1 MASERKRVMTGRVY
15 KDKMNKT
22 VVVEVRRRV
31 RDTRYKKIV
40 TRRSRYKVHDEQNEC
55 KVGDL
60 VEIREARPL
69 SRDKRWIVTRIVEK
83 AVEV

>member
-40 TRRSRYKVHDEQNEC
+40 TRRSRYKAHDEQNEC

-69 SRDKRWIVTRIVEK
+69 SHDKRWIVTRIVEK

>member
-15 KDKMNKT
+15 RDKMNKT
-22 VVVEVRRRV
+22 VVVEVYRRV

-40 TRRSRYKVHDEQNEC
+40 TRRSRYKAHDEQNEC

>member
-31 RDTRYKKIV
+31 RDTQYKKIV
-40 TRRSRYKVHDEQNEC
+40 TRRSRYKAHDEQNEC

-60 VEIREARPL
+60 VEIREARPM
-69 SRDKRWIVTRIVEK
+69 SHDKRWIVTRIVEK

>member
-22 VVVEVRRRV
+22 VVVEVWRRV
-31 RDTRYKKIV
+31 QDTTYKKIV
-40 TRRSRYKVHDEQNEC
+40 TRRARYKAHDEQNEC

-60 VEIREARPL
+60 VEIRESRPI
-69 SRDKRWIVTRIVEK
+69 SHDKRWVVTRIVEK

>member
-1 MASERKRVMTGRVY
+1 MAGERKRVMTGRVY
-15 KDKMNKT
+15 KDKMDKT

-31 RDTRYKKIV
+31 RDTAYKKIV
-40 TRRSRYKVHDEQNEC
+40 TRRSRYKAHDELNEC

-60 VEIREARPL
+60 VEIRESRPL
-69 SRDKRWIVTRIVEK
+69 SHDKRWVVTRIVEK

>member
-1 MASERKRVMTGRVY
+1 MAEGHKRTLTGRVRS
-15 KDKMNKT
+15 DKMDMT

-31 RDTRYKKIV
+31 RDPRYKKYIE
-40 TRRSRYKVHDEQNEC
+40 RRSRYKAHDQNNEC

-60 VEIREARPL
+60 VEIVESRPL
-69 SRDKRWIVTRIVEK
+69 SRDKRWVVTRITEK

>member
-22 VVVEVRRRV
+22 VVVEVRRTV
-31 RDTRYKKIV
+31 RDKKIV
-40 TRRSRYKVHDEQNEC
+40 TRRSRYKAHDEKNEC

-60 VEIREARPL
+60 VEIREARPI
-69 SRDKRWIVTRIVEK
+69 SRGKRWIVTRVVEQ